1 MNHCSHNFAEACIKI
16 RDAHNIDIVISR
28 EPNNPRLKDLEE
40 RIKKIEDIGIN
51 FDDIDDLIN
60 SRLDNMD
67 IVTKAYLASLLEPYA
82 TTDDVDA
89 LKSLMIDMLAQ
100 EREYNKAT
108 YLTKKFISEEDYNN
122 LQESEREANTIYVI
136 V

>member
-16 RDAHNIDIVISR
+16 RDPHNIDIVISR
-28 EPNNPRLKDLEE
+28 EPSNPRLKDLEE

-136 V
+136 Q

>member
-16 RDAHNIDIVISR
+16 RDSHNIDIVISR
-28 EPNNPRLKDLEE
+28 EPSNPRLKDLEE
-40 RIKKIEDIGIN
+40 RIKMIEDIGIN
-51 FDDIDDLIN
+51 FDDIDDLIT

-82 TTDDVDA
+82 TNDDVEA

-136 V
+136 

>member
-16 RDAHNIDIVISR
+16 RDPHNIDIVVVR
-28 EPNNPRLKDLEE
+28 EPNNPRIKDLEE
-40 RIKKIEDIGIN
+40 RVKKIEDIGVN
-51 FDDIDDLIN
+51 FDDIDEIIT
-60 SRLDNMD
+60 SRLDTMD

-82 TTDDVDA
+82 TNDDVDA

-122 LQESEREANTIYVI
+122 LQESERESNTIYVI

>member
-16 RDAHNIDIVISR
+16 RDSHNIDIVISR
-28 EPNNPRLKDLEE
+28 EPSNPRLKDLEE
-40 RIKKIEDIGIN
+40 RIKMIEDIGIN
-51 FDDIDDLIN
+51 FDAISDIIT
-60 SRLDNMD
+60 SRLENMD
-67 IVTKAYLASLLEPYA
+67 IVTKAYLASVLEPYA
-82 TTDDVDA
+82 TNDDVEA

-136 V
+136 

>member
-16 RDAHNIDIVISR
+16 RDSHNIDIVISR
-28 EPNNPRLKDLEE
+28 EPSNPRLKDLEE
-40 RIKKIEDIGIN
+40 RIKMIEDIGIN
-51 FDDIDDLIN
+51 FDAISDIIT
-60 SRLDNMD
+60 SRLENMD
-67 IVTKAYLASLLEPYA
+67 IVTKAYLASVLEPYA
-82 TTDDVDA
+82 TNDDVEA

-122 LQESEREANTIYVI
+122 LQESERESNTIYVI
-136 V
+136 